1 MSRLATLHIR
11 TPEGVVFSQELAGPM
26 ARFLAWFIDVLCLL
40 AFVFLLNML
49 LTVFAFVSLGFA
61 QAVGMLLFFVFYV
74 GYGIYTEWRWRG
86 QTIGKRVLRL
96 RVVDV
101 HGLRLKFSQVLIRNL
116 LRPVDMQPLFFYLV
130 GGLASLQG

>member
-26 ARFLAWFIDVLCLL
+26 ARFLAWFVDVLCLVV
-40 AFVFLLNML
+40 FVFVLNIVLSIFM
-49 LTVFAFVSLGFA
+49 FVSLGVA
-61 QAVGMLLFFVFYV
+61 QAVGILLFFIFNL

-86 QTIGKRVLRL
+86 QTVGKRMFRL

-116 LRPVDMQPLFFYLV
+116 LRPVDMQPAFFY
-130 GGLASLQG
+130 